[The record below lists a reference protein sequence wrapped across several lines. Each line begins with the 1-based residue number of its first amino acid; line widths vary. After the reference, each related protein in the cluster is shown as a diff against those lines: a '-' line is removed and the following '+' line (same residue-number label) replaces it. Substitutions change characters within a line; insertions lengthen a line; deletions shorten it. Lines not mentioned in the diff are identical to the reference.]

1 MINEWHVRKM
11 IEVKK
16 LYPELD
22 KIPRSKLFLVLL
34 TSSVVFLLKG
44 IGFVSTEIKN
54 NYLQLQLLGLNKDAL
69 KREYSDVLSKVRGKK
84 H

>member
-1 MINEWHVRKM
+1 MINEWHLRKM

-16 LYPELD
+16 LYPGLD

-44 IGFVSTEIKN
+44 IGLMSTEIKN
-54 NYLQLQLLGLNKDAL
+54 NYLCFNKDAL